1 MAASLPP
8 DSNPRQPTWDDLTMS
23 SLLVGYGL
31 GLMVA
36 AQIGPM
42 SLFLIRCTLRGGLL
56 LGLAVGAGIAVID
69 TLYAAAGAA
78 GAAPVLAI
86 DSVRTIFGLAGAA
99 VLIGLGARTLW
110 SAWRVRLGAETDDE
124 VATPRRAFLTA
135 LAGTAS
141 NPLTIASWAALFA
154 AASVAGAAQSSA
166 GAVLLVLG
174 VGLGSITSVALLAFG
189 VSLARERVGERL
201 VRLADGGVGLGLI
214 GFGGVLGYR
223 ALK

>member
-1 MAASLPP
+1 
-8 DSNPRQPTWDDLTMS
+8 MS
-23 SLLVGYGL
+23 SLLVGFGL

-42 SLFLIRCTLRGGLL
+42 SLFLMRCTLRGGLAS
-56 LGLAVGAGIAVID
+56 GFAVGAGIAVID

-86 DSVRTIFGLAGAA
+86 DSVRTVFGLVGAV
-99 VLIGLGARTLW
+99 VLIALGARTLW
-110 SAWRVRLGAETDDE
+110 SAWRVRLGAEADDE
-124 VATPRRAFLTA
+124 VSTPWRAFLTA

-154 AASVAGAAQSSA
+154 AASVAGAAETTT
-166 GAVLLVLG
+166 GAMLLVLG
-174 VGLGSITSVALLAFG
+174 VGLGSATSVSLLAIG
-189 VSLARERVGERL
+189 VSVMRRRLGDRLLAI
-201 VRLADGGVGLGLI
+201 ADAGDGAGLI
-214 GFGGVLGYR
+214 GVGGLLGYR

>member
-1 MAASLPP
+1 
-8 DSNPRQPTWDDLTMS
+8 MS
-23 SLLVGYGL
+23 SLLVGFGL

-42 SLFLIRCTLRGGLL
+42 SLFLMRCTLRGGLAT
-56 LGLAVGAGIAVID
+56 GLAVGAGIAVID

-86 DSVRTIFGLAGAA
+86 DSARTVFGLVGAG
-99 VLIGLGARTLW
+99 VLIVLGARTLW
-110 SAWRVRLGAETDDE
+110 SAWRVRLGAESDDE
-124 VATPRRAFLTA
+124 VATPWRAFLTA

-154 AASVAGAAQSSA
+154 AASVAGAAETTA
-166 GAVLLVLG
+166 GAMLLVLG
-174 VGLGSITSVALLAFG
+174 VGLGSATSVSLLAVG
-189 VSLARERVGERL
+189 VSVARRRLGDRLLAI
-201 VRLADGGVGLGLI
+201 ADAGAGVGLI
-214 GFGGVLGYR
+214 GFGGLLGYR

>member
-1 MAASLPP
+1 M
-8 DSNPRQPTWDDLTMS
+8 T
-23 SLLVGYGL
+23 SLLVGFGM
-31 GLMVA
+31 GLMIA

-42 SLFLIRCTLRGGLL
+42 SLFLMRCTLRGGLAT
-56 LGLAVGAGIAVID
+56 GLAVGAGIAVVD
-69 TLYAAAGAA
+69 TLYAAAGAS

-86 DSVRTIFGLAGAA
+86 GSVRTLFGLVGAA

-154 AASVAGAAQSSA
+154 AASVAGAASTSA

-174 VGLGSITSVALLAFG
+174 AGLGSATSVSLLAFG
-189 VSLARERVGERL
+189 VSLARRRVGDRL
-201 VRLADGGVGLGLI
+201 LKLADGGVGLGLI